1 MVRVYMARLRVD
13 RSYILP
19 PSNNKS
25 TFRIQMKNYYRC
37 EITFLP
43 LESVAVISCRM
54 KIGSAVGAAAA
65 WSQQTSG
72 GEHST

>member
-1 MVRVYMARLRVD
+1 
-13 RSYILP
+13 
-19 PSNNKS
+19 
-25 TFRIQMKNYYRC
+25 MKKYCRC

-43 LESVAVISCRM
+43 LESVAVIYCRT

>member
-1 MVRVYMARLRVD
+1 
-13 RSYILP
+13 
-19 PSNNKS
+19 
-25 TFRIQMKNYYRC
+25 MKKHCRC

-65 WSQQTSG
+65 WSQTSG
-72 GEHST
+72 GERST